1 MPRNPVQRRT
11 LALACTMALL
21 PGAATAASF
30 QILEQSPALQGT
42 SFAGT
47 ASYAQDASTVFF
59 NPAAMTELEGA
70 HLTLGGNLIMTDA
83 EFDNDGSTNTGG
95 GPLQGSDDASEETGF
110 VPNLYYV
117 RPINDKWTFGLGI
130 NAPFGLASSYDDDWV
145 GRYHAT
151 DSELQLLNINPTF
164 SYRASDRVS
173 LGVGINYQRIDAT
186 LEQEVDS
193 FTACFSAATT
203 PVAQGGGGL
212 GAAAANG
219 ACGAAHGGPGVRAS
233 DSSAKIEGDDED
245 FTLDL
250 SVLFKVNDRT
260 KVGATFRQG
269 GSFTLEGDAEFD
281 QSTSCAGDVFCS
293 GALGAQEGDIEADVD
308 IPDVLTISVSHMLNN
323 QLTLH
328 GDVAWT
334 KWSSID
340 KIEIDQESTGNNV
353 STLDL
358 DYDDTMRYAFGA
370 SWSDGGPWTWRG
382 GIAFDEAPQTDP
394 EFQTPRVPDEDR
406 TWLSAGFNYA
416 FSSDASIDFGF
427 THIMVDDP
435 EINNTTEDGKTLIG
449 EYDADVNILAVQ
461 GNWTF

>member
-1 MPRNPVQRRT
+1 
-11 LALACTMALL
+11 MAIL
-21 PGAATAASF
+21 PGAASAASF

-47 ASYAQDASTVFF
+47 ASSAQDASTVFF
-59 NPAAMTELEGA
+59 NPAAMTRLEGS
-70 HLTLGGNLIMTDA
+70 HLSLGGNLIMA
-83 EFDNDGSTNTGG
+83 EADFDNDGSENTGG
-95 GPLQGSDDASEETGF
+95 GPLQGSDGKTDETGF

-117 RPINDKWTFGLGI
+117 RPINERWTFGFGI
-130 NAPFGLASSYDDDWV
+130 NAPFGLASSYDKDWV

-164 SYRASDRVS
+164 AYRATDRVS
-173 LGVGINYQRIDAT
+173 VAVGINYQRIDAT
-186 LEQEVDS
+186 LEQQVDS
-193 FTACFSAATT
+193 FTACVAA
-203 PVAQGGGGL
+203 G
-212 GAAAANG
+212 GAAGTCAAQHG
-219 ACGAAHGGPGVRAS
+219 GGPGNADF

-250 SVLFKVNDRT
+250 SVLFEVNDRT
-260 KVGATFRQG
+260 TVGAAFRQG
-269 GSFTLEGDAEFD
+269 GDFTLEGDATFNKD
-281 QSTSCAGDVFCS
+281 DSCNTATGGPAAAFCE
-293 GALGAQEGDIEADVD
+293 GALDAQSGDIEAGVD
-308 IPDVLTISVSHMLNN
+308 IPDVLTFSVSHRLNN

-328 GDVAWT
+328 GDLAWT

-370 SWSDGGPWTWRG
+370 TWSDGGPWTWRG
-382 GIAFDEAPQTDP
+382 GIAIDEAPQTDP

-416 FSSDASIDFGF
+416 FSNDASIDFGF

-435 EINNTTEDGKTLIG
+435 EINNTTEDGKTLTG
-449 EYDADVNILAVQ
+449 DYDAEVNILAVQ